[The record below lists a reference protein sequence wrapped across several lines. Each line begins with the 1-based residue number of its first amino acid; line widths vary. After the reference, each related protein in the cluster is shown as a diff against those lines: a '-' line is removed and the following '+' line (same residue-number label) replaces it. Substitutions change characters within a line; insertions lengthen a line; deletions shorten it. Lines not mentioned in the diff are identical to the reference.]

1 MKSERLPYSRLAE
14 TLESIDATFSVG
26 RTKHEVHVP
35 AGTRCC
41 YLEGPGGRWVVDDLS
56 FIEDKRSIVYSDA
69 DTYGIPL
76 PADAVLV
83 NIRAA

>member
-1 MKSERLPYSRLAE
+1 MTWQVIEPPAAARLGWLLIS
-14 TLESIDATFSVG
+14 
-26 RTKHEVHVP
+26 
-35 AGTRCC
+35 C

-56 FIEDKRSIVYSDA
+56 FIEDKRSIVFSDA

-83 NIRAA
+83 NIRVA